1 MPSLDSAPPPTP
13 DPGPRVDEP
22 RPDGDGI
29 AQPPPDANRDLL
41 SRHRALQLI
50 SIVLIAAGLV
60 LPSAAILAN
69 PELVSGNPD
78 PGTVERLIGPLLLLA
93 LGGLALVVGL
103 VLNTIRALIV
113 RAALPLGRYRGP
125 AILVLLAQ
133 AIIVGVIVSLLA
145 ASTAVAIFS
154 GGELSVGGTLVQLT
168 ATQVG
173 LLVVTGG
180 LVVAPRALAGLRI
193 LPTSHLWRS
202 MAIGLALAIPG
213 WVAVTILANLS
224 AGLLQALGVHQ
235 DASIV
240 DTVMQRGDPTVI
252 VVAVVVVA
260 PIAEELFFR
269 GVVFNAWEREYGTR
283 VAVLGS
289 AALFAAIHGS
299 LFLLLPI
306 FVLGVGLALVYRSTR
321 SLPATILLHAGFN
334 AITVTITLLAR
345 LGVISLPT

>member
-1 MPSLDSAPPPTP
+1 M
-13 DPGPRVDEP
+13 GEP
-22 RPDGDGI
+22 RPESAWN
-29 AQPPPDANRDLL
+29 AQLPLDPNRDLL
-41 SRHRALQLI
+41 GRHRALQLI
-50 SIVLIAAGLV
+50 SIILIAAGLV

-78 PGTVERLIGPLLLLA
+78 PETVQRLIGPLLLLA
-93 LGGLALVVGL
+93 LGGLGLIVGL

-125 AILVLLAQ
+125 AIFVLLTQ
-133 AIIVGVIVSLLA
+133 AIIVGVVVSLLA
-145 ASTAVAIFS
+145 ASTAVAIFN

-168 ATQVG
+168 STQVG

-180 LVVAPRALAGLRI
+180 LVVAPRALAGLR
-193 LPTSHLWRS
+193 LFPATHLWRS

-213 WVAVTILANLS
+213 WVAVTVLANLS
-224 AGLLQALGVHQ
+224 AAVLQALGVHQ
-235 DASIV
+235 EAAIV

-252 VVAVVVVA
+252 VLAVVIVA

-269 GVVFNAWEREYGTR
+269 GVVYNAWEREYGTR
-283 VAVLGS
+283 VAIFGS
-289 AALFAAIHGS
+289 AALFALIHAS
-299 LFLLLPI
+299 LFLLVPI
-306 FVLGVGLALVYRSTR
+306 FILGVALALVYRSTR